1 MRVEKY
7 WGWYEILNEDPHLV
21 VKKVFLNPDSISPL
35 QYETRV
41 TKYWTLI
48 EGSGSVCL
56 GKPDKS
62 TWQTIAGST
71 WKVHDKMM
79 HQISASKDGLLY
91 IEIICGNIADNNTV
105 VYEV

>member
-1 MRVEKY
+1 MRVEKS
-7 WGWYEILNEDPHLV
+7 WGWYEILDEDPKLII
-21 VKKVFLNPDSISPL
+21 KKVFLNPGSTSPL
-35 QYETRV
+35 QMETHV

-48 EGSGSVCL
+48 DGSGSVCL

-62 TWQTIAGST
+62 TWATKHGST

-79 HQISASKDGLLY
+79 HQISASKEGLLY

>member
-1 MRVEKY
+1 MRVEKS
-7 WGWYEILNEDPHLV
+7 WGWYEILNEEPHLI

-35 QYETRV
+35 QQETHV

-62 TWQTIAGST
+62 TWATAAGSY
-71 WKVHDKMM
+71 WKVHDKML
-79 HQISASKDGLLY
+79 HQISSSIEGLLY
-91 IEIICGNIADNNTV
+91 IEVICGNIADNNTIV
-105 VYEV
+105 LEV